1 MKKLFISADIEGSCG
16 IVSWDETDVGNAYS
30 DYFREQMTKEV
41 SAVCRG
47 AFAAGFDEIVIK
59 DAHDSARNL
68 YPEKLPKG
76 TKIIRSWSKDP
87 FCMMSGLD
95 NSFDAVIFTGYH
107 NAAGTGS
114 NPLAHTMTTNIF
126 SYKINGKVASEYMI
140 NSYIAAY
147 FGVPVAMLCGDKG
160 LCDSAIDINSG
171 ITTVAVSQGRGNC
184 SLALHP
190 DDACDLIEKSAQAAL
205 SSLNKENCLVTLPDK
220 FEVEIAYRRPFM
232 AYRASFY
239 PGARLIDDSTVG
251 FTCTDFMD
259 FLRFELFAE

>member
-1 MKKLFISADIEGSCG
+1 MKKLFISADIEGTCG
-16 IVSWDETDVGNAYS
+16 IVSWDETDVGNPYS
-30 DYFREQMTKEV
+30 DYFRAQMTKEV
-41 SAVCRG
+41 SAVCN
-47 AFAAGFDEIVIK
+47 AALKAGFDEIVIK
-59 DAHDSARNL
+59 DAHDSARNI

-107 NAAGTGS
+107 NAAGMGS
-114 NPLAHTMTTNIF
+114 NPLAHTMTTNIV

-147 FGVPVAMLCGDKG
+147 FGVPVVMLCGDKG
-160 LCDSAIDINSG
+160 LCESATDINEG
-171 ITTVAVSQGRGNC
+171 VATVPVSEGRGNC

-190 DDACDLIEKSAQAAL
+190 DDACELINKTAFETL
-205 SSLNKENCLVTLPDK
+205 SNINKEKCLVKLPDK
-220 FEVEIAYRRPFM
+220 FEVEIGYRRPFM